1 MQTARQYFESGTNWT
16 SSTARQALPIL
27 LALAKEQ
34 RKCTYQEL
42 DREIIRRNRLPYK
55 DHKRNMGDVLSRIGD
70 MLNMLSTE
78 WQSELPPLTVLITGG
93 QSGKPSD
100 GVDRFLERFASR
112 GGLGPLKGNRSSIIK
127 NATQAV
133 YSCSRWDQVAHYFDL
148 EIPADNIR
156 VQPITLPM
164 PNVPESQVKESLEH
178 EQLKCYVA
186 AHPELFTDYGS
197 FGPGKTEVQLR
208 SLDRLDV
215 LFGDDQ
221 RLLAIE
227 VKAKNVD
234 ARELTRGIF
243 QCVKY
248 AALLRAEEALE
259 NKNRDVHVVLV
270 TSRTLPRDHLRA
282 IERLDIPWIR
292 IEVRPPPPT
301 GD

>member
-1 MQTARQYFESGTNWT
+1 M
-16 SSTARQALPIL
+16 
-27 LALAKEQ
+27 
-34 RKCTYQEL
+34 
-42 DREIIRRNRLPYK
+42 
-55 DHKRNMGDVLSRIGD
+55 
-70 MLNMLSTE
+70 
-78 WQSELPPLTVLITGG
+78 
-93 QSGKPSD
+93 
-100 GVDRFLERFASR
+100 
-112 GGLGPLKGNRSSIIK
+112 
-127 NATQAV
+127 
-133 YSCSRWDQVAHYFDL
+133 
-148 EIPADNIR
+148 
-156 VQPITLPM
+156 
-164 PNVPESQVKESLEH
+164 
-178 EQLKCYVA
+178 
-186 AHPELFTDYGS
+186 
-197 FGPGKTEVQLR
+197 
-208 SLDRLDV
+208 